1 MRTERSAGLSPRTR
15 MPESRVSIA
24 PSIRCPPRIARAFP
38 RNLRMKK
45 SSGLNVIKG
54 KDLVIGSE
62 KLRSRRRGGDVG
74 RRRTLFPA
82 IGSVRLP
89 VRRPERP
96 LQGDR
101 IVPEG
106 VDPHFP
112 CADPFLEFTDV
123 GRRLLDVRLELRRTR
138 FPHRDGRFAPLDVSF
153 QVA

>member
-38 RNLRMKK
+38 RNLLMKK

-54 KDLVIGSE
+54 RDLVIGSA
-62 KLRSRRRGGDVG
+62 KLRSRRRVG
-74 RRRTLFPA
+74 NV
-82 IGSVRLP
+82 GLP

-101 IVPEG
+101 VVPEG
-106 VDPHFP
+106 VDAHFP
-112 CADPFLEFTDV
+112 CTDPRLEFPDV
-123 GRRLLDVRLELRRTR
+123 GRRFFGVFLELRRAR
-138 FPHRDGRFAPLDVSF
+138 FPHRDVRFAPLDVSL